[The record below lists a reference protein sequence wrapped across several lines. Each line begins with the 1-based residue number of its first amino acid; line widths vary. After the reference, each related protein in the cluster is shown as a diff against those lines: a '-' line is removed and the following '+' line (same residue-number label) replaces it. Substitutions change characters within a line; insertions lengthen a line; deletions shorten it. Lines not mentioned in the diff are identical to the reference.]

1 MDPSSELLSPGV
13 CLNIHTRVSNQYT
26 KMNVF
31 QAELFL
37 NSSSSMWE
45 LPVFLLLLLSM
56 TSLLLS
62 HSTSNLSGTHIA
74 IEIYLTS
81 YYLHCSISSTHHH
94 LTSEP
99 VLTPHRYSPHASS
112 TPYVLSTASRAV
124 FYLTIFKSGL
134 PCWLRWWKESA
145 CNTGDPGSIPGSG
158 NSRGEGNNNPLQ
170 YSCLENSMHRGA
182 WQVTVH
188 GVAKN
193 WTWLSD

>member
-1 MDPSSELLSPGV
+1 MTLWTIATRCLSPWDSPGKSTGMGCHV
-13 CLNIHTRVSNQYT
+13 LLQWIFLTQGLNLYLLCLLHQHVGY
-26 KMNVF
+26 
-31 QAELFL
+31 
-37 NSSSSMWE
+37 
-45 LPVFLLLLLSM
+45 LPLAPPGKPRF
-56 TSLLLS
+56 
-62 HSTSNLSGTHIA
+62 HI
-74 IEIYLTS
+74 YSS